1 LITSL
6 SCVAK
11 LFGLTRHEGQTIL
24 ISAVSSTS
32 VPGLTS
38 FCIQTALT
46 ESLSASGQ
54 IERPLAAPSGP
65 DCNASAKHR
74 GRPKWVQVSSDSA

>member
-1 LITSL
+1 
-6 SCVAK
+6 V
-11 LFGLTRHEGQTIL
+11 
-24 ISAVSSTS
+24 
-32 VPGLTS
+32 
-38 FCIQTALT
+38 
-46 ESLSASGQ
+46 SGQ